1 MSQQYSSQ
9 ISARLAMLIL
19 REVAYRGGRAKLKYL
34 KVYRT
39 IIEWG
44 GEDYA
49 VYILNRLKD
58 GSLIKIEDKYVVLT
72 TKVQPSN
79 PTKLEREARVMLI
92 RGE

>member
-1 MSQQYSSQ
+1 
-9 ISARLAMLIL
+9 MLIL
-19 REVAYRGGRAKLKYL
+19 RELAYRGGRAKLKYL

>member
-1 MSQQYSSQ
+1 
-9 ISARLAMLIL
+9 MLIL
-19 REVAYRGGRAKLKYL
+19 RELAYRGGRAKLKYL

-92 RGE
+92 RGRIE

>member
-19 REVAYRGGRAKLKYL
+19 RELAYRGGRAKLKYL